1 MKLRHLN
8 GVCLGVLLILGYSA
22 LSEDE
27 VRQVDD
33 RTLAVRA
40 IDTSFENKMVKWMGE
55 LADVHALVKAGAPDE
70 ALPLI
75 RALDQDVL
83 NEPIEMGL
91 DERAIYKLLVRATQE
106 ERAMMRALRY
116 GNAEE
121 VKQHHDDS
129 IRYFKQFRNDF
140 AEWMGETK

>member
-1 MKLRHLN
+1 MKLRHVN
-8 GVCLGVLLILGYSA
+8 GICLGVLLALGWTSM
-22 LSEDE
+22 SQEE
-27 VRQVDD
+27 VVQDD
-33 RTLAVRA
+33 RPLAVQA
-40 IDTSFENKMVKWMGE
+40 IDRSFENKMVKWMRD
-55 LADVHALVKAGAPDE
+55 LSDVHDLVKAGAPDE
-70 ALPLI
+70 AFPII

-91 DERAIYKLLVRATQE
+91 DERRIYKLFVRATQE

-116 GNAEE
+116 GTGKE

-140 AEWMGETK
+140 AEWMEESR